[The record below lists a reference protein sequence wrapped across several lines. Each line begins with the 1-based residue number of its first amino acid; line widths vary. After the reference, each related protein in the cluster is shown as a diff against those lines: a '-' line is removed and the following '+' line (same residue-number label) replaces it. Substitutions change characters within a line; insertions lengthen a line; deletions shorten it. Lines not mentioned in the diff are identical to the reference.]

1 MNKDNE
7 DLECIVRSNILGVE
21 NDGEGIVLVMTGS
34 FNPIIKTHFEMV
46 KIARNHLEE
55 RGEKILA
62 VVFVPNRDEVLNC
75 KLGESFNAKFNMKN
89 RIEMM
94 KIARREEGAENWLC
108 IQSFDQFIDFH
119 VVMNK
124 IREKLSKITPEVEV
138 RYLCGTDRVKKTG
151 AGIWRLNAFSQG
163 VIAIQRGGF
172 IVEQLDRELE
182 SKITLLETNKT
193 LYSSVDLRRAIIE
206 HQTIEQIEYPKVIQY
221 LIDNEIYA
229 HKRDGW
235 QPRRPSLN
243 LEGKDIPGNDNYLS
257 VQRKS

>member
-138 RYLCGTDRVKKTG
+138 RYLCGTDRVKKVFEILIHFGTF
-151 AGIWRLNAFSQG
+151 LPFSFDLF
-163 VIAIQRGGF
+163 A
-172 IVEQLDRELE
+172 DRSWYLE
-182 SKITLLETNKT
+182 IERVFSGCHCNST
-193 LYSSVDLRRAIIE
+193 RRI
-206 HQTIEQIEYPKVIQY
+206 HC
-221 LIDNEIYA
+221 
-229 HKRDGW
+229 
-235 QPRRPSLN
+235 
-243 LEGKDIPGNDNYLS
+243 
-257 VQRKS
+257 